1 MDPNQYKF
9 DFDRGKYITE
19 GERFRSEASP
29 ETDINVSKLGAT
41 HPDGSTEPQGEQ
53 KSDTRRKGNTGAK
66 VTEEKSD
73 YNHAD
78 ESPTDQQHT
87 NKQDAAPEED
97 LFDRE
102 AVMKFIN
109 DAGLLSY
116 NVRAFRITNYLNSL
130 FKLSH
135 LLTMSK
141 LHREAITEVQSDIA
155 EMIHEHVVS
164 LKADGKYDDLVLQVQ
179 QFKLATQIFDAFG
192 ESVDNYSV
200 HDMFTTTD
208 TDLERQFRAADAKL
222 GNEGIGLVYGNKY
235 GDLGDPTGYEID
247 VILFVADE
255 ECMNR
260 LQDYAQNRFHS
271 MNDKYRKYIATV
283 ESESIRRRYDT
294 IVSDGDSVSKHN
306 FRLPETI
313 QVPHAVDGKP
323 YRDHLFVNPETGVA
337 SIKLNTWEAGV
348 IEEEEK
354 RSDFVCWIRNPS
366 RGSWALCLPYEEE
379 GDIKPTYPD
388 FIIVRR
394 DDILGYVIDILE
406 PHNPEYKDNLGKA
419 KGFAEYA
426 RQNPGLGR
434 IQIIRL
440 SKDASG
446 NNKFKRLD
454 MAKSATRKKVLESM
468 TIEELDHIFDTDGF
482 FD

>member
-87 NKQDAAPEED
+87 NEQDAAPEED

-208 TDLERQFRAADAKL
+208 TELERQFRAADAKL

-260 LQDYAQNRFHS
+260 LQDYAQDRFHS

-306 FRLPETI
+306 FR
-313 QVPHAVDGKP
+313 
-323 YRDHLFVNPETGVA
+323 
-337 SIKLNTWEAGV
+337 
-348 IEEEEK
+348 
-354 RSDFVCWIRNPS
+354 
-366 RGSWALCLPYEEE
+366 
-379 GDIKPTYPD
+379 
-388 FIIVRR
+388 
-394 DDILGYVIDILE
+394 
-406 PHNPEYKDNLGKA
+406 
-419 KGFAEYA
+419 
-426 RQNPGLGR
+426 
-434 IQIIRL
+434 
-440 SKDASG
+440 
-446 NNKFKRLD
+446 
-454 MAKSATRKKVLESM
+454 
-468 TIEELDHIFDTDGF
+468 
-482 FD
+482 